1 MRKPKDRQAQDV
13 VLMGAIGSRDSGMKL
28 KTVRIDHFK
37 HVLDSTE
44 VAIQPD
50 ITCLVGK
57 NESGKSAFLEALRR
71 LKPAHGAASFSSP
84 THYPAWLEKRHRRE
98 AKAKGRDLDEKSPIN
113 ATFTIEPEDVAA
125 VEARFGEDVLLS
137 DTFTISRK
145 YTNQY
150 AGVFEV
156 DETKAVANLL
166 ADIELPTV
174 LEPLNSCEKFS
185 TLRAKVSSLS
195 PDGSEES
202 ATTLALTEV
211 TKAINELLPDDTTLW
226 QSVWRVLF
234 ARVPQFFYFSEYSS
248 LPSTVPIR
256 ELLEADEDKLEDDE
270 QTALALLQ
278 LAEFEKDHLLDA
290 DYETRKRELQN
301 VANELGEQV
310 LDYWT
315 TNQHLRVEMDLT
327 LTKQPANNGQ
337 TTVIDELHIRMWDDQ
352 HKLSLRFDERS
363 SGFRWFFS
371 FLTAF
376 SRYEFDDTPIII
388 LLDEP
393 GLGLHATAQRDF
405 LRFIEERLSKR
416 CQVIYTTHSPFMI
429 QPDHLER
436 ARLVED
442 KGRDR
447 GSVTTSDVLT
457 TDSDTL
463 FPLQAALGYD
473 IAQHLFIAKDNLV
486 VEGPSDFLFMQ
497 TISERL
503 IEDGREGL
511 DKRWSIMPLGGADV
525 IPAFVALLGNHLDVT
540 VVVDSRKEGH
550 QKLTALA
557 KAGFLGEKRI
567 ITIGEVADRKM
578 ADIEDLF
585 AKDDYVALYNA
596 AFGKKMKAV
605 DLKGTDPIVRQ
616 IARNEGVDRY
626 DHNAPAEVLLRERA
640 KRVATLSDETL
651 NAFEALFKRI
661 NETLA

>member
-1 MRKPKDRQAQDV
+1 
-13 VLMGAIGSRDSGMKL
+13 MKL

-270 QTALALLQ
+270 QTALALLK

-540 VVVDSRKEGH
+540 VVVDLRKEGH

>member
-1 MRKPKDRQAQDV
+1 
-13 VLMGAIGSRDSGMKL
+13 MKL
-28 KTVRIDHFK
+28 KTVQIDHFK
-37 HVLDSTE
+37 HVLGSTPVE
-44 VAIQPD
+44 IQPD

-57 NESGKSAFLEALRR
+57 NESGKTAFLEALRR
-71 LKPAHGAASFSSP
+71 LKPAQGGVKFSINK
-84 THYPAWLEKRHRRE
+84 HYPAWLEKMHRRQGKNLE
-98 AKAKGRDLDEKSPIN
+98 HARPIQ
-113 ATFTIEPEDVAA
+113 AVFELEDGDVAA
-125 VEARFGEDVLLS
+125 VEDVFGEGVLTSREFRVNRRYDNLYNHEFEADQATAVRNLLS
-137 DTFTISRK
+137 GFDMPK
-145 YTNQY
+145 
-150 AGVFEV
+150 
-156 DETKAVANLL
+156 
-166 ADIELPTV
+166 
-174 LEPLNSCEKFS
+174 
-185 TLRAKVSSLS
+185 KVSE
-195 PDGSEES
+195 GVTS
-202 ATTLALTEV
+202 AETFLALSRALASLEQEHAEDQQVLTACAGI
-211 TKAINELLPDDTTLW
+211 KAAVDELLPGEGTFT
-226 QSVWRVLF
+226 SRVWHLLF
-234 ARVPQFFYFSEYSS
+234 ARVPRFFFYSDYSR
-248 LPSTVPIR
+248 LPGRVRIR
-256 ELLEADEDKLEDDE
+256 ELLEAEADDLDEDD
-270 QTALALLQ
+270 QTALSLLQ
-278 LAEFEKDHLLDA
+278 LAGTDQEYLLDP
-290 DYETRKRELQN
+290 DYDTRRRELEN
-301 VANELGEQV
+301 VANAITQDV
-310 LDYWT
+310 LQYWT
-315 TNQHLRVEMDLT
+315 TNADLRVMIDISQKTET
-327 LTKQPANNGQ
+327 ASNGQ
-337 TTVIDELHIRMWDDQ
+337 QAVHDEMHVRMYDNR
-352 HKLSLRFDERS
+352 HMLSLPFDERS
-363 SGFRWFFS
+363 SGFQWFFS

-376 SRYEFDDTPIII
+376 SRYEYDDAPVII

-393 GLGLHATAQRDF
+393 ALGLHAKAQRDF

-442 KGRDR
+442 RGRET

-511 DKRWSIMPLGGADV
+511 DRRWSIMPLGGADV
-525 IPAFVALLGNHLDVT
+525 VPAFVALLGNHLDVT
-540 VVVDSRKEGH
+540 VVVDARKEGH

-596 AFGKKMKAV
+596 AFCKEINAG

-616 IARNEGVDRY
+616 IARKEGVDRY

-640 KRVATLSDETL
+640 KRVAALSDQTL
-651 NAFEALFKRI
+651 DAFEALFKRI
-661 NETLA
+661 NGTLA

>member
-1 MRKPKDRQAQDV
+1 
-13 VLMGAIGSRDSGMKL
+13 
-28 KTVRIDHFK
+28 
-37 HVLDSTE
+37 
-44 VAIQPD
+44 
-50 ITCLVGK
+50 
-57 NESGKSAFLEALRR
+57 
-71 LKPAHGAASFSSP
+71 
-84 THYPAWLEKRHRRE
+84 
-98 AKAKGRDLDEKSPIN
+98 
-113 ATFTIEPEDVAA
+113 
-125 VEARFGEDVLLS
+125 
-137 DTFTISRK
+137 
-145 YTNQY
+145 
-150 AGVFEV
+150 
-156 DETKAVANLL
+156 
-166 ADIELPTV
+166 
-174 LEPLNSCEKFS
+174 
-185 TLRAKVSSLS
+185 
-195 PDGSEES
+195 
-202 ATTLALTEV
+202 
-211 TKAINELLPDDTTLW
+211 
-226 QSVWRVLF
+226 
-234 ARVPQFFYFSEYSS
+234 
-248 LPSTVPIR
+248 
-256 ELLEADEDKLEDDE
+256 
-270 QTALALLQ
+270 
-278 LAEFEKDHLLDA
+278 
-290 DYETRKRELQN
+290 
-301 VANELGEQV
+301 
-310 LDYWT
+310 
-315 TNQHLRVEMDLT
+315 
-327 LTKQPANNGQ
+327 
-337 TTVIDELHIRMWDDQ
+337 MWDDQ

-405 LRFIEERLSKR
+405 LRFIEERLSQR

-442 KGRDR
+442 KGRER

-550 QKLTALA
+550 QKLSALA

-567 ITIGEVADRKM
+567 ITIGEVADRTM

-585 AKDDYVALYNA
+585 AKNDYVALYNA
-596 AFGKKMKAV
+596 AFDKKIKAA
-605 DLKGTDPIVRQ
+605 DLRGTDPIVRQ

-640 KRVATLSDETL
+640 KRVAALSDETL

-661 NETLA
+661 NKTLA

>member
-1 MRKPKDRQAQDV
+1 
-13 VLMGAIGSRDSGMKL
+13 MKL

-71 LKPAHGAASFSSP
+71 LKPAQGAASFSSP
-84 THYPAWLEKRHRRE
+84 TQYPAWLEKRHRRE

-113 ATFTIEPEDVAA
+113 ATFTLESEDIAA
-125 VEARFGEDVLLS
+125 VEARFGEAVLLS
-137 DTFTISRK
+137 ETFTIRRK
-145 YTNQY
+145 YTNKY

-156 DETKAVANLL
+156 DEAKAVVNLL
-166 ADIELPTV
+166 AQIELPTA
-174 LEPLNSCEKFS
+174 LEPLNSCETFS
-185 TLRAKVSSLS
+185 ALRAKVASLS
-195 PDGSEES
+195 PDGGEES
-202 ATTLALTEV
+202 AITLALAEV
-211 TKAINELLPDDTTLW
+211 TKATNELLPDDTTLW
-226 QSVWRVLF
+226 QSVWLVLF

-327 LTKQPANNGQ
+327 LTKQPTNNGQ

-405 LRFIEERLSKR
+405 LRFIEERLSQR

-442 KGRDR
+442 KGRER

-550 QKLTALA
+550 QKLSALA

-567 ITIGEVADRKM
+567 ITIGEVADRTM

-585 AKDDYVALYNA
+585 AKNDYVALYNA
-596 AFGKKMKAV
+596 AFDKKIKAA
-605 DLKGTDPIVRQ
+605 DLRGTDPIVRQ

-640 KRVATLSDETL
+640 KRVAALSDETL

-661 NETLA
+661 NKTLA

>member
-1 MRKPKDRQAQDV
+1 
-13 VLMGAIGSRDSGMKL
+13 MKL
-28 KTVRIDHFK
+28 TAVQIDHFK
-37 HVLDSTE
+37 HVLDSTPVE
-44 VAIQPD
+44 IQPD

-71 LKPAHGAASFSSP
+71 LKPSQGGVKFASP

-98 AKAKGRDLDEKSPIN
+98 AKAKGRDLDEKAPIN
-113 ATFTIEPEDVAA
+113 ATFTLEPDDVAA
-125 VEARFGEDVLLS
+125 VAERFGDGVLLS
-137 DTFTISRK
+137 DTFKISRK
-145 YTNQY
+145 YTNRY
-150 AGVFEV
+150 AGEYEV
-156 DETKAVANLL
+156 DEAKAVANLL
-166 ADIELPTV
+166 SDIELPSALQELKT
-174 LEPLNSCEKFS
+174 CETFRA
-185 TLRAKVSSLS
+185 LRAKVAGLT
-195 PDGSEES
+195 PDGAEENAS
-202 ATTLALTEV
+202 TLALGAV
-211 TKAINELLPDDTTLW
+211 TKAVDALLPDDTTLW
-226 QSVWRVLF
+226 QAVWRVLF
-234 ARVPQFFYFSEYSS
+234 ARIPNFFYFSEYSS
-248 LPSTVPIR
+248 LPSTVAIR
-256 ELLEADEDKLEDDE
+256 ELLDADEDELEDDE
-270 QTALALLQ
+270 LTALALLQ

-327 LTKQPANNGQ
+327 LAQQPANNGQ

-442 KGRDR
+442 KGRER

-511 DKRWSIMPLGGADV
+511 DRRWSIMPLGGADV

-540 VVVDSRKEGH
+540 VVVDARKEGH

-567 ITIGEVADRKM
+567 ITIGEVAGRKM

-596 AFGKKMKAV
+596 AFGQKIKAA
-605 DLKGTDPIVRQ
+605 DLKGNDPIVRQ
-616 IARNEGVDRY
+616 IARKEGVERY

-640 KRVATLSDETL
+640 KRVAALSDETL
-651 NAFEALFKRI
+651 DAFEALFKRI
-661 NETLA
+661 NGTLS